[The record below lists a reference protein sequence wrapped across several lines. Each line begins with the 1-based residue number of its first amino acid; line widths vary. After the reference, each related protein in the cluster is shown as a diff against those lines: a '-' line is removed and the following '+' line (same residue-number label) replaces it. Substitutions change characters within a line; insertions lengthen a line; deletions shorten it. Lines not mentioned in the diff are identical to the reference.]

1 MNMFL
6 SELASSILQV
16 IVFSLVPFIWW
27 LVTARK
33 KENFFTWIGFRKIT
47 DVRLWKLSLMIAGTI
62 AAFWILGEWCLYIVR
77 DADTAASV
85 FEHGGA
91 SAIPA
96 VLVYAILHTSL
107 SEEILFRGFLL
118 KRIQNKFGFI
128 AGNMI
133 QSLIFGLIHGLGFFT
148 QVGFISAVLIVLFT
162 GGIAFVMGY
171 INEKVAN
178 GSIFPSW
185 IIHALTNII
194 SGLMIAL
201 R

>member
-1 MNMFL
+1 MFL
-6 SELASSILQV
+6 SELVSSILQI

-33 KENFFTWIGFRKIT
+33 KENFFTWLGFRKIT
-47 DVRLWKLSLMIAGTI
+47 DVKFWKLSLMIAGTI
-62 AAFWILGEWCLYIVR
+62 AAFCILGKWCLYCVR
-77 DADTAASV
+77 NADTAASA
-85 FEHGGA
+85 FEHGGV
-91 SAIPA
+91 SVIPA

-118 KRIQNKFGFI
+118 KRIQNKFGFM

-133 QSLIFGLIHGLGFFT
+133 QSLLFGLIHGIGFFT
-148 QVGFISAVLIVLFT
+148 QVGILSAVLIVLFT

-178 GSIFPSW
+178 GSVFPSW

-201 R
+201 W